1 MTRRCSILPVF
12 ISGGLG
18 APWNMR
24 PKASTGF
31 SAFACS
37 TSRPAQRGQDCRT
50 RAVIRSPFAVGM
62 LKEGCDA
69 PTFNNNR

>member
-18 APWNMR
+18 ALWNIR
-24 PKASTGF
+24 PNASTGF

-37 TSRPAQRGQDCRT
+37 TSRPAQQE
-50 RAVIRSPFAVGM
+50 I
-62 LKEGCDA
+62 
-69 PTFNNNR
+69 